1 MINSA
6 DNKYVI
12 PNAVEI
18 ALAKNSIAELG
29 AFNLSESKRR
39 FLSTEAERVE
49 IPESIF
55 QAVIELVH
63 SVADGKGFMLVP
75 LETELGT
82 QEAADLLNVSRPY
95 FVKLLDEEKIPY
107 RYVGR
112 YRRVRHEDVLQY
124 QNQTKV
130 QTNRVS
136 VPLSEFVETNNYVEN
151 NSQRLSIEFK
161 EQLINARRESQ
172 EGDL

>member
-1 MINSA
+1 MNNSA

-18 ALAKNSIAELG
+18 ALAKNSLAELG
-29 AFNLSESKRR
+29 AFSLSKSKR
-39 FLSTEAERVE
+39 FLLTDEERIE
-49 IPESIF
+49 IPESVF
-55 QAVIELVH
+55 QALIELVH
-63 SVADGKGFMLVP
+63 SVADGKGYMLVP

-124 QNQTKV
+124 QKQTKV

-136 VPLSEFVETNNYVEN
+136 VPLSEILETHNYVEN
-151 NSQRLSIEFK
+151 KSQRLSIEFR
-161 EQLINARRESQ
+161 EELINARRESR